1 MMITDLKNI
10 LLTIMM
16 VWAAALVSSCSD
28 DDSLASRGLE
38 TVEMPISISIPAE
51 GFVNPTDVGIG
62 EEGATPALV
71 ATRALGDPGTYEKFA
86 LPKYLY
92 IYLVSTTTTNTTQV
106 IFKKEVVKPEDWKL
120 STLGDNTNDHF
131 SSKDGLYVYQGH
143 LSINLPLN
151 RKEGRVYVAASNIDL
166 DDSSTNNKIKLVTSA
181 EWTDEETFLNA
192 ITFSNDGELRKND
205 NMKNLYSSPY
215 NLTKEVNSKDVYY
228 GTIEDYAS
236 NVPHIDMVLYHVAT
250 KVDLQWTIDDDVQG
264 TSEWTFPASLTQTSV
279 DLNND
284 GTNDKTWSN
293 DENMNNAANDGKAF
307 FSLIQLR
314 VLPRDKIRLFKPM
327 GNYDRNSNY
336 YLQFMGLRKD
346 MGFKINSKNAEYYN
360 FNEGDESVNPGTK
373 WIGRSVLYVVP
384 QLYSSSYYDNSG
396 GDKWS
401 ETSKSTY
408 NQGDDNYYLHL
419 MILTNNYTTCS
430 KDGNTY
436 STEDHATHGHNTYIK
451 IDSKKLQ
458 LGSDNKPVFAPWIR
472 VSLHV
477 TRDNVSKVLELN
489 NSVTFPVT
497 L

>member
-1 MMITDLKNI
+1 MDTDLKNI
-10 LLTIMM
+10 LLAITMIM
-16 VWAAALVSSCSD
+16 ATAFVSSCSD

-51 GFVNPTDVGIG
+51 GFASPTDVGIG
-62 EEGATPALV
+62 DEAATPALADTR
-71 ATRALGDPGTYEKFA
+71 ATRAFGDPGEAETFP
-86 LPKYLY
+86 LPQYLY
-92 IYLVSTTTTNTTQV
+92 IYLVSTSTTGTTQV
-106 IFKKEVVKPEDWKL
+106 IFKKEEVKSEDWKL
-120 STLGDNTNDHF
+120 STSGDNTNDHF
-131 SSKDGLYVYQGH
+131 SSKDDLYVYQGH

-151 RKEGRVYVAASNIDL
+151 RKEGRVYVAASPVEIDNIVTEV
-166 DDSSTNNKIKLVTSA
+166 SSWTSM
-181 EWTDEETFLNA
+181 TDVEDKA
-192 ITFSNDGELRKND
+192 TFSSQSETRS
-205 NMKNLYSSPY
+205 NLQNIYSSPY
-215 NLTKEVNSKDVYY
+215 NLTKKVNGTDVYY

-264 TSEWTFPASLTQTSV
+264 TSEWTFPASLTQTSD
-279 DLNND
+279 DLNKD

-293 DENMNNAANDGKAF
+293 DKNMNNAANDGKAF

-346 MGFKINSKNAEYYN
+346 MGFKFNSKNAYYYN
-360 FNEGDESVNPGTK
+360 FNDGDESINPGTK
-373 WIGRSVLYVVP
+373 WIGRSVLYIVP
-384 QLYSSSYYDNSG
+384 QLYSSSYYYNSG

-401 ETSKSTY
+401 KTSKSDY
-408 NQGDDNYYLHL
+408 NPGDDNYYLHL

-430 KDGNTY
+430 MDGNTY

-451 IDSKKLQ
+451 IDSSKLQ
-458 LGSDNKPVFAPWIR
+458 KGSDGKPVFAPWIR

>member
-1 MMITDLKNI
+1 MKIDLKNI
-10 LLTIMM
+10 LLDIMM
-16 VWAAALVSSCSD
+16 FLAAAFVTSCSD

-86 LPKYLY
+86 LPRYLY

-106 IFKKEVVKPEDWKL
+106 IFKKEEVKPEDWKL
-120 STLGDNTNDHF
+120 STLGDNTNNHF

-151 RKEGRVYVAASNIDL
+151 RKEGRVYVAASPVDISNIVEDF
-166 DDSSTNNKIKLVTSA
+166 SSWTST
-181 EWTDEETFLNA
+181 TDVEDKA
-192 ITFSNDGELRKND
+192 TFSSQTDTRS
-205 NMKNLYSSPY
+205 NLQNIYSSPY
-215 NLTKEVNSKDVYY
+215 NLIKKVNGTDVYY

-284 GTNDKTWSN
+284 GTNDKTWS
-293 DENMNNAANDGKAF
+293 DDKYMNNAANDGKAF

-314 VLPRDKIRLFKPM
+314 VLPRDKLRLFKPM

-346 MGFKINSKNAEYYN
+346 MRFKINNKNAYYYN
-360 FNEGDESVNPGTK
+360 FNDGDESVNPGTK

-384 QLYSSSYYDNSG
+384 QLYSSSYYYNSG

-436 STEDHATHGHNTYIK
+436 CTEDHATHGHNTYIK
-451 IDSKKLQ
+451 IDSSKLQ
-458 LGSDNKPVFAPWIR
+458 KGSDGKPVFAPWIR

>member
-1 MMITDLKNI
+1 MITDLKNI

-151 RKEGRVYVAASNIDL
+151 RKEGKVYVAASPVEIDKIVTEV
-166 DDSSTNNKIKLVTSA
+166 SSWIST
-181 EWTDEETFLNA
+181 TDVEDKA
-192 ITFSNDGELRKND
+192 TFSSQSETRS
-205 NMKNLYSSPY
+205 NLQNIYSSPY
-215 NLTKEVNSKDVYY
+215 NLTKKVNGTDVYY

-264 TSEWTFPASLTQTSV
+264 TSEWTFPASLTQTSD

-284 GTNDKTWSN
+284 GTTDKTWSN
-293 DENMNNAANDGKAF
+293 DNYMNNAANDGKAF

-314 VLPRDKIRLFKPM
+314 VLPKDKIRLFKPM

-346 MGFKINSKNAEYYN
+346 MRFKINNKNAYYYN
-360 FNEGDESVNPGTK
+360 FNDGDESVNPGTK

-384 QLYSSSYYDNSG
+384 QLYSSSYYYNSG
-396 GDKWS
+396 GDKCS
-401 ETSKSTY
+401 ETSQSDYKK
-408 NQGDDNYYLHL
+408 GDDNYYLHL

-451 IDSKKLQ
+451 IDSSQLQ
-458 LGSDNKPVFAPWIR
+458 KGSDNKPVFAPWIR

>member
-1 MMITDLKNI
+1 MITELKNI

-16 VWAAALVSSCSD
+16 VWAAAFVTSCSD

-106 IFKKEVVKPEDWKL
+106 IFKKEEVKPEDWKL
-120 STLGDNTNDHF
+120 STSSDNTNNHF

-151 RKEGRVYVAASNIDL
+151 RKEGRVYVAASPVEIDNIVTEVEV
-166 DDSSTNNKIKLVTSA
+166 SSWTSM
-181 EWTDEETFLNA
+181 TDVEDKA
-192 ITFSNDGELRKND
+192 TFSSLSQTRS
-205 NMKNLYSSPY
+205 NLQNIYSSPY
-215 NLTKEVNSKDVYY
+215 NLTKKVNGADVYY

-264 TSEWTFPASLTQTSV
+264 TSEWTFPTPSTQTSE
-279 DLNND
+279 DLNKD
-284 GTNDKTWSN
+284 GTTDKTWSN
-293 DENMNNAANDGKAF
+293 DKNMNNAANDGKAF

-314 VLPRDKIRLFKPM
+314 VLPKDKIRLFKPM

-346 MGFKINSKNAEYYN
+346 MGFKINSKNAYYYN
-360 FNEGDESVNPGTK
+360 FNDGDESINPGTK
-373 WIGRSVLYVVP
+373 WIGRSVLYIVP
-384 QLYSSSYYDNSG
+384 QLYSSSYYYNSG
-396 GDKWS
+396 GDKCS
-401 ETSKSTY
+401 ETSESDY
-408 NQGDDNYYLHL
+408 NPGDDNYYLHL

-451 IDSKKLQ
+451 IDSSKLQ
-458 LGSDNKPVFAPWIR
+458 MGSDNKPVFAPWIR
-472 VSLHV
+472 VTLHV
-477 TRDNVSKVLELN
+477 TKDNVSKVLELN

-497 L
+497 SQ

>member
-1 MMITDLKNI
+1 MITDLKNI

-16 VWAAALVSSCSD
+16 VWAAAVVSSCSD

-71 ATRALGDPGTYEKFA
+71 ATRALGDPGTTEKFA

-92 IYLVSTTTTNTTQV
+92 IYLVSTTTNTTQV

-120 STLGDNTNDHF
+120 STSGDNTNDHF
-131 SSKDGLYVYQGH
+131 SVSAKDGLYVYQGH

-151 RKEGRVYVAASNIDL
+151 RKEGRVYVAASPVEINDIVTEV
-166 DDSSTNNKIKLVTSA
+166 SSWAST
-181 EWTDEETFLNA
+181 TDVEDKV
-192 ITFSNDGELRKND
+192 TFSSQSDTRS
-205 NMKNLYSSPY
+205 NLQNIYSSPY
-215 NLTKEVNSKDVYY
+215 NLAKKVNGTDVYY

-264 TSEWTFPASLTQTSV
+264 TSEWTFPASLTQTSD
-279 DLNND
+279 DLNTD
-284 GTNDKTWSN
+284 GTTDKTWSN
-293 DENMNNAANDGKAF
+293 DKNMNNAANDGKAF

-314 VLPRDKIRLFKPM
+314 VLPKDKIRLFKPM

-336 YLQFMGLRKD
+336 YLQFMGIREDLK
-346 MGFKINSKNAEYYN
+346 FQINGKNAYYYN
-360 FNEGDESVNPGTK
+360 FNDGDESVNPGTK
-373 WIGRSVLYVVP
+373 WIGRSVLYIVP
-384 QLYSSSYYDNSG
+384 QLYSSSYYYNSC

-401 ETSKSTY
+401 ETSKSDY

-451 IDSKKLQ
+451 IDNSQLQ
-458 LGSDNKPVFAPWIR
+458 KGSDNKPVFAPWIR
-472 VSLHV
+472 VTLHV
-477 TRDNVSKVLELN
+477 TKDNVSKVLELN
-489 NSVTFPVT
+489 NSVTFPVPS
-497 L
+497 

>member
-1 MMITDLKNI
+1 MNIDLKNI
-10 LLTIMM
+10 LLDIMM
-16 VWAAALVSSCSD
+16 FLAAAFVTSCSD

-71 ATRALGDPGTYEKFA
+71 ATRALGDPGTYEQFA
-86 LPKYLY
+86 LPRYLY

-106 IFKKEVVKPEDWKL
+106 IFKKEEVKPEDWKL
-120 STLGDNTNDHF
+120 STLGDNTNNHF

-151 RKEGRVYVAASNIDL
+151 RKEGRVYVAASPVDI
-166 DDSSTNNKIKLVTSA
+166 SSIVEDVSSWTST
-181 EWTDEETFLNA
+181 TDVEDKA
-192 ITFSNDGELRKND
+192 TFSSQSETRS
-205 NMKNLYSSPY
+205 NLQNIYSSPY
-215 NLTKEVNSKDVYY
+215 NLTKKVNDTDVYY

-264 TSEWTFPASLTQTSV
+264 TSEWTFPASLTQTSD

-284 GTNDKTWSN
+284 GTTDKTWSN
-293 DENMNNAANDGKAF
+293 DNYMNNAANDGKAF

-314 VLPRDKIRLFKPM
+314 VLPKDKIRLFKPM

-346 MGFKINSKNAEYYN
+346 MGFKINSKNAYYYN
-360 FNEGDESVNPGTK
+360 FNDGDESVNPGTK

-384 QLYSSSYYDNSG
+384 QLYSSSYYYNSG

>member
-1 MMITDLKNI
+1 MKIDLKNI
-10 LLTIMM
+10 LLDIMM
-16 VWAAALVSSCSD
+16 FLAAAFVTSCSD

-62 EEGATPALV
+62 NEEPASTFAV
-71 ATRALGDPGTYEKFA
+71 TRALGDPGTAETFA
-86 LPKYLY
+86 LPQYLY
-92 IYLVSTTTTNTTQV
+92 IYLVSTSSSNSTQV
-106 IFKKEVVKPEDWKL
+106 IFKKQVVNPEDWKL
-120 STLGDNTNDHF
+120 STSGGNTNGHF
-131 SSKDGLYVYQGH
+131 SAKDGLYVYQGH

-151 RKEGRVYVAASNIDL
+151 RKEGRVYVAASPVDISGIVEDV
-166 DDSSTNNKIKLVTSA
+166 SSWTST
-181 EWTDEETFLNA
+181 TDVEDKA
-192 ITFSNDGELRKND
+192 TFSSQSDTRS
-205 NMKNLYSSPY
+205 NLQNIYSSPY
-215 NLTKEVNSKDVYY
+215 NLTKKVNGTDVYY

-284 GTNDKTWSN
+284 GPYDQTWS
-293 DENMNNAANDGKAF
+293 DDKYMNNAANDGKAF

-314 VLPRDKIRLFKPM
+314 VLPRDKLRLFKPM
-327 GNYDRNSNY
+327 GNYDRNNNY

-346 MGFKINSKNAEYYN
+346 MGFKINSKNAYYYN
-360 FNEGDESVNPGTK
+360 FNDGDESVNPGTK

-384 QLYSSSYYDNSG
+384 QLYSSSYDYNSG

-451 IDSKKLQ
+451 IDSSKLQ
-458 LGSDNKPVFAPWIR
+458 KGSDGKPVFAPWIR
-472 VSLHV
+472 VTLHV
-477 TRDNVSKVLELN
+477 TKDNVSKVLELN
-489 NSVTFPVT
+489 NPVTFPVT
-497 L
+497 SQ